1 MSEFTKKP
9 THTGFSTQRNSYVP
23 LRFNPF
29 TAEHGEGVV
38 LQIDQKLHKIKIL
51 KNFLF
56 LFISSTMM
64 YKTRI

>member
-23 LRFNPF
+23 LRFNPL

-38 LQIDQKLHKIKIL
+38 LQIDQKLHKN
-51 KNFLF
+51 KNSQKF
-56 LFISSTMM
+56 FIFI
-64 YKTRI
+64 YFKHNDL